1 MCDTP
6 WPKVSREWG
15 GRPIWGASHL
25 GWVGGGGEG
34 GEEGR
39 VLAGQWQLQGGEGM
53 KKCRNVDFST

>member
-34 GEEGR
+34 GRRGVCLPGNGSSREGR
-39 VLAGQWQLQGGEGM
+39 HEEMQE
-53 KKCRNVDFST
+53 C